1 VVDLWHLWEFWEDS
15 EWVKE
20 ISSTVVLWGV
30 VLWLVVVSWE
40 EGWNVEVHWSKDTG
54 HVVFEVFDFTLDF
67 INHFFS
73 KHSRLWESFL
83 PLLSLGKM
91 GSFLDGMDLVY
102 EWVLGKVNS
111 LSVVGLRPS
120 EIKSHED

>member
-1 VVDLWHLWEFWEDS
+1 VVDLWDLWEFWEDS

-40 EGWNVEVHWSKDTG
+40 EGWNVEFHWSELWHLWWSKDTG
-54 HVVFEVFDFTLDF
+54 HVVFEILDFTLDF
-67 INHFFS
+67 INHIFS
-73 KHSRLWESFL
+73 KISRLWESNL

-91 GSFLDGMDLVY
+91 GSFLDGMDL
-102 EWVLGKVNS
+102 G
-111 LSVVGLRPS
+111 
-120 EIKSHED
+120 